1 MLVILGFTMILTF
14 MVLIMTRRLTPM
26 VALILVPTIFGLFAG
41 AGLGLGDMIIES
53 IGDLAPTAAL
63 LMFAIMFFGIMIDV
77 GLFDPLIRF
86 ITRFLGN
93 DPAKV
98 VLGTAILAGAVS
110 LDGDGSTTFIITTSA
125 MLPIYLRL
133 GMSPV
138 VLTCVAGLMNGT
150 LNIVPWGGPTVRAA
164 SALGVS
170 PTDIFVPML
179 PSLATGL
186 VIALVFA
193 WILGLAERKRIGSL
207 EYSPAN
213 AETDAAP
220 AGQPAFWRRLF
231 GGNRMVR
238 GTEVKPGAAAT
249 LSTTGLVTVRPGQR
263 MPAAQAA
270 LAEQKVL
277 EAEDLDTMMADT
289 MLRADRPT
297 LRPKLIWVNLAL
309 TLAVMVLLVLDVM
322 PLAYIFMVGT
332 ALALVINFP
341 KLRSQADEIVAHA
354 PSIVGV
360 VSMVL
365 AAGVLVGVLNG
376 TGMVTAMADWV
387 VQVVPASMGQYL
399 AVITGVLS
407 IPMTFF
413 MSNDAFYFGILP
425 VLAES
430 AATYGIAP
438 VEMARASITG
448 QPVHLQS
455 PLVPAI
461 LLLVS
466 LAGVNLGDHHKKV
479 LWRACVVSLVM
490 LLVGVLVGAIPFG

>member
-186 VIALVFA
+186 VDRARLRVDPGTRRA
-193 WILGLAERKRIGSL
+193 QAHRLSRILAGERRDGCRSRGTARVLAPPLRRQPHGTRHRGQAGRGSDAVDDG
-207 EYSPAN
+207 SGDRASRTAD
-213 AETDAAP
+213 AEGSGGPRRAEGARSRRSRHHDGRHDAA
-220 AGQPAFWRRLF
+220 R
-231 GGNRMVR
+231 
-238 GTEVKPGAAAT
+238 
-249 LSTTGLVTVRPGQR
+249 
-263 MPAAQAA
+263 
-270 LAEQKVL
+270 
-277 EAEDLDTMMADT
+277 
-289 MLRADRPT
+289 
-297 LRPKLIWVNLAL
+297 
-309 TLAVMVLLVLDVM
+309 
-322 PLAYIFMVGT
+322 
-332 ALALVINFP
+332 
-341 KLRSQADEIVAHA
+341 
-354 PSIVGV
+354 
-360 VSMVL
+360 
-365 AAGVLVGVLNG
+365 
-376 TGMVTAMADWV
+376 
-387 VQVVPASMGQYL
+387 
-399 AVITGVLS
+399 
-407 IPMTFF
+407 
-413 MSNDAFYFGILP
+413 
-425 VLAES
+425 
-430 AATYGIAP
+430 
-438 VEMARASITG
+438 
-448 QPVHLQS
+448 
-455 PLVPAI
+455 
-461 LLLVS
+461 
-466 LAGVNLGDHHKKV
+466 
-479 LWRACVVSLVM
+479 
-490 LLVGVLVGAIPFG
+490 